1 MTENEIFEKTWR
13 LYADSFDGA
22 GGSLCRNFLKMIC
35 GTGLRGGAA
44 ENRSGS

>member
-1 MTENEIFEKTWR
+1 MKFLKKLGR

-22 GGSLCRNFLKMIC
+22 GGSLCRTSLEVC